1 MGEAKRKR
9 IELEKQPTLG
19 DKPVEDEYVEGMKKV
34 AAAIDEIFNGD
45 KTGDERT
52 TGFILMIFPFGSEEG
67 RTNYISNCER
77 KDVIVLLKE
86 QLARFE
92 GQPEISGRA

>member
-9 IELEKQPTLG
+9 IELEKNPTLG
-19 DKPVEDEYVEGMKKV
+19 DQPIEEDYREGMKKV

-52 TGFILMIFPFGSEEG
+52 TGFVLMVFPFGEGPG
-67 RTNYISNCER
+67 RTNYVSNCKR

-92 GQPEISGRA
+92 GQPEVSGRA

>member
-1 MGEAKRKR
+1 MGEAKRRR
-9 IELEKQPTLG
+9 IELEKHPTLG
-19 DKPVEDEYVEGMKKV
+19 DKPVEEEYREGMKRV

-45 KTGDERT
+45 AKGDERT
-52 TGFILMIFPFGSEEG
+52 TGFILMVFPFGEGEG
-67 RTNYISNCER
+67 RTNYISNASR

-92 GQPEISGRA
+92 GQPEVSGRA